1 MAEADFMFLST
12 DLYLGQY
19 FAFPVPDS
27 MAEPTIPPH
36 SATFSGVNCA
46 LQRLTSD
53 PNTYM
58 DECGLNQDVSKALDL
73 HRTSGIDWRRLC
85 DCCKFTPDATK

>member
-1 MAEADFMFLST
+1 MAEADFTFLST
-12 DLYLGQY
+12 EFYLGQY
-19 FAFPVPDS
+19 LAFPVPNS

-36 SATFSGVNCA
+36 SAAFSGLNCA

-53 PNTYM
+53 PNTYV

-73 HRTSGIDWRRLC
+73 PYCTGH
-85 DCCKFTPDATK
+85 